1 MATRGEKKEERKV
14 DKKVHLTNFFLINCD
29 LKLRISF
36 TKNNDVCDGIRGDSQ
51 VYNFKK
57 FSLMSGYDVDK
68 VFNVISV
75 FQHVDLLGL
84 VLIKIN

>member
-36 TKNNDVCDGIRGDSQ
+36 TKNNDVCDGIRGDS
-51 VYNFKK
+51 
-57 FSLMSGYDVDK
+57 
-68 VFNVISV
+68 
-75 FQHVDLLGL
+75 
-84 VLIKIN
+84 